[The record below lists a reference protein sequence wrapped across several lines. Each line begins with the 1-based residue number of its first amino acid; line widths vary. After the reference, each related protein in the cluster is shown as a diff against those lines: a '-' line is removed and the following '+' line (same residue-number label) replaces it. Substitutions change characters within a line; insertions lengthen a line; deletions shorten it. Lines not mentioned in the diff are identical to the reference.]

1 MPSFSEV
8 ILLEDNLNGQVS
20 RVTESLMGLLKDSVS
35 RHYTKDLS
43 RYRLYRNLLN
53 KDRTKNANE
62 GTV

>member
-43 RYRLYRNLLN
+43 RYRLYSNLLN